1 MSFGASK
8 SERKAAFVAVH
19 GQRHSS
25 DRSDAIAILERIVEE
40 LSNRIAVLEA
50 GLNGV
55 VAPLIKV
62 FGLTPTEAQIL
73 AFLLKRGTTS
83 KESMQMV
90 IYGLSDNPSV
100 KSLDVAL
107 HKLRRKMGEFQVI
120 ISTGGHQCLT
130 INPHMKN
137 RVTQLMVSDG
147 QQAVKEK

>member
-1 MSFGASK
+1 MSFGTSK
-8 SERKAAFVAVH
+8 SERKAGFVAAH
-19 GQRHSS
+19 GQRHSA
-25 DRSDAIAILERIVEE
+25 DRSDAIAILDRMVEE

-55 VAPLIKV
+55 VAPLIKA

-83 KESMQMV
+83 KEAMEMV

-107 HKLRRKMGEFQVI
+107 HKLRRKMGAFQVI

-130 INPHMKN
+130 INPYMKN
-137 RVTQLMVSDG
+137 RVTQLMVGDG
-147 QQAVKEK
+147 QSTPERK